1 MTQPSSTHGDGGD
14 ILQGKERNVGQVLQ
28 GGDWALV
35 LPTHKVVSTCLLS
48 PENFIQIGS
57 FVQKLF
63 MIFQNTET
71 WKHRHTDV
79 QTHKLVTPGPYT
91 GMGGNFY
98 TLFFYLFT
106 HYVSFVQDNTI
117 LQKKKTSICP

>member
-63 MIFQNTET
+63 MIFQNMET
-71 WKHRHTDV
+71 
-79 QTHKLVTPGPYT
+79 QTHRCTDTQTSHPWTIYGYGGKFLYLVFLP
-91 GMGGNFY
+91 FY
-98 TLFFYLFT
+98 SLREFR
-106 HYVSFVQDNTI
+106 SG
-117 LQKKKTSICP
+117 